1 MSLFLIYSS
10 DAHLFCFFFFCKQK
24 TAYELRIRDG
34 SSDVCS
40 SDREDAL
47 DRRIGQNDLESGRY
61 LFLGGAAA
69 NVQEV
74 CGESAVQLDDVHCGH
89 GKASAV
95 HHATDV
101 AVQLDISEIIFA
113 RFQFHR
119 VFFGLVTQFHQVRMT
134 EHGVAVETD
143 LCIQHDQLAI
153 VSNGKRI
160 DLDLR
165 RISADEGV
173 IERLCYLRCL
183 LGEIA
188 GQVQRLCDRTAVVRH
203 QACSRVEI
211 GSTSGRERVC
221 SSV

>member
-1 MSLFLIYSS
+1 MRIS
-10 DAHLFCFFFFCKQK
+10 DW
-24 TAYELRIRDG
+24 

-40 SDREDAL
+40 SDL
-47 DRRIGQNDLESGRY
+47 
-61 LFLGGAAA
+61 
-69 NVQEV
+69 
-74 CGESAVQLDDVHCGH
+74 
-89 GKASAV
+89 
-95 HHATDV
+95 
-101 AVQLDISEIIFA
+101 IIFA

-183 LGEIA
+183 LDRKST
-188 GQVQRLCDRTAVVRH
+188 RLN
-203 QACSRVEI
+203 
-211 GSTSGRERVC
+211 
-221 SSV
+221 SSP